1 MSGSRVVIT
10 ADILQALREFQRF
23 RAQATNALEAVSA
36 VGGKLSGMLG
46 ALGVS
51 LSVAAFAGW
60 IKGAIDATDAA
71 SDLSQKTGIA
81 IKDLA
86 GLELAYQM
94 GGMEA
99 EALAS
104 SQVKLSKALVDGNEG
119 LEKIGVS
126 SKNLDGSLKSNKQVM
141 YEVADRF
148 AGMEDGA
155 QKTALAMQIFGK
167 SGADMIPMLNGG
179 SAGMR
184 ELDEMAA
191 KLGLTLSDETV
202 EQAGAFNDTLD
213 LLALGGQGV
222 ARGLAAELLPTLSK
236 LAGSFLQS
244 MTQGDRLKNTAHYLA
259 LGLKGLYSIGVGIV
273 EVFTTVGKVV
283 WGLAEIMVNNLK
295 GAIDVLSKIADGDF
309 KGAWDSV
316 KRTVTSNVG
325 IGVDAAKSIGAGW
338 TGAWNTVVDVWDD
351 GGDKMVET
359 MAKVVGASTKVGTS
373 AAEATKLAAAANKER
388 GEEAKILA
396 ELSGVTATYMDD
408 LSRLDGMHRK
418 GIITVEQYVAVVTEL
433 IAKQPGAKKMM
444 DAATKSQA
452 EYDKGIASA
461 TAELQGIKDRVE
473 EQERANEIIGLG
485 AEALA
490 ALQVARINSLAAQK
504 DETAVAQEALEPGSA
519 LAAKYRE
526 QAAALRDLAASK
538 KAGDVK
544 QVQADKLEQG
554 SDVAKAKELLD
565 IMTALDDVT
574 RSAAAGMAESFG
586 KVGSAI
592 GNLTTTLSGYGRAQA
607 AIAAQLANDKR
618 DAKNDPVKLKVAE
631 MKAADAAAVAQ
642 VRQYGDMA
650 RAAKGFFKESTSGYK
665 VMEGAEKAFRAYEM
679 TMSVKSMVE
688 KSGLLTA
695 FTGLFVAAKATETAV
710 EGTATAASVGMAGTQ
725 ASAWGVTA
733 VVKAIASLPFPWN
746 LVAGAATLAAVV
758 GIGAKMF
765 GSVGGGAAVN
775 PNSAE
780 ERQKVQGTGT
790 VLGDPTAKSASMAN
804 SLEIMK
810 KNSELEL
817 GYQNSML
824 AALQNI
830 ASALG
835 GAAKGIIQTTGITG
849 GSAFGTTE
857 FSDEN
862 TFSSSKTRSITDSG
876 VKFSGTFG
884 QLRSG
889 QGSGRQYEDVHT
901 TSDGGMFRSG
911 WTKDETNYKNLS
923 AEAMKP
929 FALIFDN
936 MGDLL
941 VDAGGKLGQ
950 DSTALTNAINRMS
963 VDFGVSLRGLTGQD
977 LTDALNAGISVA
989 FDQVT
994 TQLFPTI
1001 KQFQKMGEGLGET
1014 LVRVAAD
1021 VQAVDS
1027 VFASMGKT
1035 SNQALEA
1042 KERLVELSGGIDQF
1056 ASSAKS
1062 FMQNFYSEADQAN
1075 AKKAQLAPV
1084 LAQYGLSTEG
1094 AEAQQMFKNFVLGLD
1109 TSTAAGAKTYAVLM
1123 GVQQAFKDVTSAAA
1137 DQRADLLAEWDDL
1150 TLTSAQKLAKAR
1162 LEIDPAN
1169 RALYDQVVLQRQL
1182 KEATEGG
1189 SGGLADLVD
1198 QLTATKTSTLAYLDS
1213 LALGSL
1219 STLTPMQ
1226 KYLETQRQYTV
1237 AMEKALANPADS
1249 AAASGAQ
1256 SAATAF
1262 LTASQV
1268 INASSAAFLG
1278 DKSKVVGD
1286 MDRLAA
1292 IAGTQMTDTQRQLS
1306 ALDKQVLGISQLN
1319 EKAASIEQALINQG
1333 VPVPMAAQPFDMQ
1346 RYAASSSA
1354 ATDVLAS
1361 EVKAL
1366 RADIAAQQKVHAATL
1381 DELKLLRTDSNRNA
1395 DNLEKATEEVGTTVS
1410 KGVGSAIEQAAY
1422 LAKNPTR
1429 ISPRQ

>member
-10 ADILQALREFQRF
+10 AEIAQALREFQRF
-23 RAQATNALEAVSA
+23 RAQATGALDAVSA
-36 VGGKLSGMLG
+36 AGSKLSGIMGAAFLG
-46 ALGVS
+46 
-51 LSVAAFAGW
+51 LSVGAFVGW

-104 SQVKLSKALVDGNEG
+104 SQTKLSKAIVGGNSG
-119 LEKIGVS
+119 LERLGIT
-126 SKNLDGSLKSNKQVM
+126 SKNLDGSMKSNRQVLG
-141 YEVADRF
+141 EVADRF
-148 AGMEDGA
+148 VGMEDGA
-155 QKTALAMQIFGK
+155 AKTALAMEIFGK

-179 SAGMR
+179 SAGLKEM
-184 ELDEMAA
+184 DEMAA
-191 KLGLTLSDETV
+191 KLGLTLSDHAV

-213 LLALGGQGV
+213 LLKLGGQGV
-222 ARGLAAELLPTLSK
+222 ARGIAAQLLPTLSS
-236 LAGSFLQS
+236 LAGSFLTT
-244 MTQGDRLKNTAHYLA
+244 MTQGNRLAKTAEF
-259 LGLKGLYSIGVGIV
+259 LGNFLRMLYTIGVGIV
-273 EVFTTVGKVV
+273 EVFSTVGKT
-283 WGLAEIMVNNLK
+283 L
-295 GAIDVLSKIADGDF
+295 GAAGAQLIAMLQGDF
-309 KGAWDSV
+309 KTAAQIGRDWSQEMSTDWADSAKMISDAWS
-316 KRTVTSNVG
+316 TTGNST
-325 IGVDAAKSIGAGW
+325 VDA
-338 TGAWNTVVDVWDD
+338 
-351 GGDKMVET
+351 
-359 MAKVVGASTKVGTS
+359 MAKVVGASTKVGKS
-373 AAEATKLAAAANKER
+373 AAEVRKQTEAANKER
-388 GEEAKILA
+388 AEEAKILA
-396 ELSGVTATYMDD
+396 ELSGVTATYMAD

-418 GIITVEQYVAVVTEL
+418 GIITMEQYVAMVTEL
-433 IAKQPGAKKMM
+433 IGKQPGAKKMM

-461 TAELQGIKDRVE
+461 AAELQGIKERVE
-473 EQERANEIIGLG
+473 EQGRANEVIGLG
-485 AEALA
+485 TVALA
-490 ALQVARINSLAAQK
+490 ALQVKRIEDTAAQK
-504 DETAVAQEALEPGSA
+504 EQTAAALEFLEPGSKVA
-519 LAAKYRE
+519 QIYRDQATELRKLAEATRTGNE
-526 QAAALRDLAASK
+526 
-538 KAGDVK
+538 K
-544 QVQADKLEQG
+544 QVQVDKG

-565 IMTALDDVT
+565 IMTSLDEVT
-574 RSAAAGMAESFG
+574 RSAAAGMAASFG
-586 KVGSAI
+586 RVGSAI
-592 GNLTTTLSGYGRAQA
+592 GDLTTALSGYGRAQA

-618 DAKNDPVKLKVAE
+618 AAENDPVKLKIAE
-631 MKAADAAAVAQ
+631 MKAADAAAIAQ
-642 VRQYGDMA
+642 VRQYGDMS
-650 RAAKGFFKESTSGYK
+650 RAAKGFFKENTSGYK
-665 VMEGAEKAFRAYEM
+665 IMEGAEKAFRAYEM
-679 TMSVKSMVE
+679 AMSVKSMVE

-695 FTGLFVAAKATETAV
+695 FTGLFVASKATQTAV
-710 EGTATAASVGMAGTQ
+710 EGTATVASVGMAGTQ
-725 ASAWGVTA
+725 ASAWGITA

-758 GIGAKMF
+758 GVGAKMF
-765 GSVGGGAAVN
+765 GSVGGGGSAIN

-830 ASALG
+830 AIALG

-857 FSDEN
+857 FKDEN
-862 TFSSSKTRSITDSG
+862 TFSSSKTRNITDSG

-950 DSTALTNAINRMS
+950 DSATLTNAINSMS
-963 VDFGVSLRGLTGQD
+963 VNFGVSLRGLTGDD
-977 LTDALNAGISVA
+977 LTDALNAGVSVA

-994 TQLFPTI
+994 TRLFPTI
-1001 KQFQKMGEGLGET
+1001 QQFQKMGEGLGET

-1027 VFASMGKT
+1027 VFAAMGKT

-1042 KERLVELSGGIDQF
+1042 KERLVELSGGIDEF

-1062 FMQNFYSEADQAN
+1062 FMQNFYSEAEQAN
-1075 AKKAQLAPV
+1075 MKKAQLAPV
-1084 LAQYGLSTEG
+1084 LSQYGLSTEG

-1109 TSTAAGAKTYAVLM
+1109 TSTEAGAKTYAVLM

-1137 DQRADLLAEWDDL
+1137 DQRAELQAELDDL

-1198 QLTATKTSTLAYLDS
+1198 QLTATKNGALAYRDS
-1213 LALGSL
+1213 LMVGNL
-1219 STLTPMQ
+1219 STLKPMEQ
-1226 KYLETQRQYTV
+1226 YFETQRQYN
-1237 AMEKALANPADS
+1237 EKLQRALANPADS
-1249 AAASGAQ
+1249 AAASAAQ
-1256 SAATAF
+1256 SAATAW

-1268 INASSAAFLG
+1268 VNASSSAFVGDRNKVLG
-1278 DKSKVVGD
+1278 DMGQ
-1286 MDRLAA
+1286 LAA
-1292 IAGTQMTDTQRQLS
+1292 IAGVQMTDAQLQLS
-1306 ALDKQVLGISQLN
+1306 ALDKQVAGIDQLN
-1319 EKAASIEQALINQG
+1319 VTAAGIEQALINQG
-1333 VPVPMAAQPFDMQ
+1333 IPVSAAAPVLDLQ
-1346 RYAASSSA
+1346 RYGAGSNAAA
-1354 ATDVLAS
+1354 DVLAT

-1366 RADIAAQQKVHAATL
+1366 RADNAGMRS
-1381 DELKLLRTDSNRNA
+1381 LLSA
-1395 DNLEKATEEVGTTVS
+1395 LLEEAKGRRRDAERQTEAMTGATEDAGEDFEKSMEAALEEVAHIV
-1410 KGVGSAIEQAAY
+1410 A
-1422 LAKNPTR
+1422 NPSR
-1429 ISPRQ
+1429 VAPR